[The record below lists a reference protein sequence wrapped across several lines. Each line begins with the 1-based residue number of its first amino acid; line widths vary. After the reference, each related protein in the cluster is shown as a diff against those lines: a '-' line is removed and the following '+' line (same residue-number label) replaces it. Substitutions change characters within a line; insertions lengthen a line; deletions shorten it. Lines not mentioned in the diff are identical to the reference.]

1 MRNHAWEAASDV
13 YKAAGASTVYTRMPF
28 SSTQTWELVDKVLK
42 PQMECV
48 TVWSNA

>member
-28 SSTQTWELVDKVLK
+28 LLHTNGNL
-42 PQMECV
+42 
-48 TVWSNA
+48 